1 MGAAMAESES
11 RLSRWSRLK
20 SKGGADAREEATALE
35 DKARVE
41 TATQETPEDFLKLP
55 GGARVRHFAPAMT
68 PLAPEAEEG
77 DDALTRG
84 IGHLADDTDPETA
97 ALIADAAAGSDEDI
111 FAGIE
116 EEELDDA
123 QQQIADELPP
133 LSSLNAESDFT
144 PFFREGVPEFIKRR
158 AMRVLWRA
166 IPFFNFRDGL
176 NEYDEDYNIIHKTI
190 SEFASSYKVGRGH
203 LSEQEL
209 QDMMPEEARRAFDED
224 DPDQID
230 EEIVDAEA
238 GKDLENVSDD
248 EDEDPENARKKA
260 DSEEIETAADDDE
273 IGDGE
278 DDLNA

>member
-1 MGAAMAESES
+1 MGVVMAEPES

-41 TATQETPEDFLKLP
+41 IATQETPEDFLKLP

-77 DDALTRG
+77 DDDLTRG

-116 EEELDDA
+116 EEELDDE
-123 QQQIADELPP
+123 QQQIADDLPP
-133 LSSLNAESDFT
+133 LASLNAESDFT
-144 PFFREGVPEFIKRR
+144 PFFKEGVPEFIKRR

-224 DPDQID
+224 DADQDD

-238 GKDLENVSDD
+238 GEELETVSDED
-248 EDEDPENARKKA
+248 DEDPENARKKA
-260 DSEEIETAADDDE
+260 DLEEIETAADEDE

-278 DDLNA
+278 DDPNA